1 MTGDCGSEA
10 GTLQLQR
17 MTVAIQSCTRW
28 SNNSS
33 SVLHQKHETKCTE
46 REFKSQCF
54 NCLLLFWGFN
64 FFFFYLDKNVVV
76 SEIKIIQRPQTKLI
90 WYTQSSEDCLNYR
103 INKSYINIQ
112 INNSLQMR

>member
-1 MTGDCGSEA
+1 MF
-10 GTLQLQR
+10 QLLITFLR
-17 MTVAIQSCTRW
+17 VD
-28 SNNSS
+28 
-33 SVLHQKHETKCTE
+33 
-46 REFKSQCF
+46 
-54 NCLLLFWGFN
+54 
-64 FFFFYLDKNVVV
+64 FFFIFFLDKNVVV